1 MSTFELLTEAGRLVE
16 RLMSQE
22 GEITDDDYRAIE
34 EWAEGTDDK
43 LSALRAVYRRLV
55 AEKQV
60 WAHEEG
66 LVKDAKARAVKGMD
80 RVKRLGAE
88 LLEAR
93 EALGEPT
100 NVTGVAHLRR
110 TTALSAPE
118 DVIDW
123 PVDFLIQPSPK
134 PDRKKALAA
143 LKAGEDLPDGFS
155 LESRST
161 AVFK

>member
-1 MSTFELLTEAGRLVE
+1 MNTFELLNEAGKMVD
-16 RLMSQE
+16 RLMAQE
-22 GEITDDDYRAIE
+22 GEITDEDCQAIE
-34 EWAEGTDDK
+34 EWADDTGDK
-43 LSALRAVYRRLV
+43 LNALRAVYRRLDS
-55 AEKQV
+55 EREV

-66 LVKDAKARAVKGMD
+66 RIKDAKIRATKGIE
-80 RVKRLGAE
+80 RVKHLASE

-100 NVTGVAHLRR
+100 NVKGVAHLRR
-110 TTALSAPE
+110 TTVLGAPE
-118 DVIDW
+118 NVLDW

-155 LESRST
+155 LQSRAST
-161 AVFK
+161 VFK